1 MENAL
6 IILFGLTML
15 YMAATSRLMAHIR
28 ILVLQGIL
36 PRRFGLKREY
46 YFFVTPPAPTSS
58 RRQPERIPIKN
69 KLAETIANAK
79 ETS

>member
-36 PRRFGLKREY
+36 LFLICYFGMDMLMFLRFC
-46 YFFVTPPAPTSS
+46 F
-58 RRQPERIPIKN
+58 
-69 KLAETIANAK
+69 
-79 ETS
+79 